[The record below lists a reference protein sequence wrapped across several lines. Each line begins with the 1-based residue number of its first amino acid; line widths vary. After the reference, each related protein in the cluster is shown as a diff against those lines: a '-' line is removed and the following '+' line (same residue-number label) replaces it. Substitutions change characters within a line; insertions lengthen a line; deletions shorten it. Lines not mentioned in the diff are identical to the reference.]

1 MNKLNIVKKLST
13 VVDNSVDIFYKIGVK
28 VLNEDFIKIWE
39 QALEIL
45 KDEISPVGYKT
56 YVEVMI
62 PRLSD
67 ENTVCFLAP
76 SNYHI
81 EVLTKKYLDLISNTL
96 TFLTNKNYIINFESK
111 EMLIT
116 DNNIDLGDEKTEV
129 ISNQNSYFSEE
140 KNNVIKSEEIVT
152 KPLQKNNYSCS
163 NNSGLNPRYTFENYI
178 VGSNNRFA
186 YAAARSVAESPGTK
200 YNPLYIY
207 GGVGLGKTHLM
218 QAIGHEISENFSNMN
233 IIYTT
238 GEGFTNELVSSIMN
252 EKIEN
257 ASFRN
262 KYRKIDV
269 LLIDDIQFLV
279 GKAKCQE
286 EFFHTFNTLFES
298 GKQIILTSEK
308 PPKEL
313 HMLDERLKTRFE
325 MGLAVDIQAPD
336 YETRLAI
343 LKKKRDKERYLIDD
357 SVLVKIASK
366 VTSNIRELEGV
377 FNKLKA
383 YTSFTNNELSDDIID
398 NTIESVLVKNT
409 NIITSKLIMQVVC
422 KFFNIKVGDLIS
434 SNRSKNVAYPRQ
446 IAMYLCRCVINMTF
460 PQIGKDFG
468 GKDHTTVLHAYN
480 KISNEYLT
488 DLSTKDLI
496 DDIKKSLSTKG

>member
-1 MNKLNIVKKLST
+1 
-13 VVDNSVDIFYKIGVK
+13 
-28 VLNEDFIKIWE
+28 LNEDFIKIWE

-45 KDEISPVGYKT
+45 KEEISPVGYKT

-81 EVLTKKYLDLISNTL
+81 EVVTKKYLDLISNTL
-96 TFLTNKNYIINFESK
+96 SFLTNKNFIINFESK
-111 EMLIT
+111 EMLIS
-116 DNNIDLGDEKTEV
+116 DDSLELGSQNVEVKTE
-129 ISNQNSYFSEE
+129 EE
-140 KNNVIKSEEIVT
+140 VNIVTQTTNTIKSQSLNN
-152 KPLQKNNYSCS
+152 KPNEQYSLT
-163 NNSGLNPRYTFENYI
+163 NSGLNPKYTFENYI

-186 YAAARSVAESPGTK
+186 YAAANSVAETPGQV

-218 QAIGHEISENFSNMN
+218 QAIGHGILENHPEMN

-262 KYRKIDV
+262 KYRNIDV

-313 HMLDERLKTRFE
+313 NMLEERLKTRFE

-343 LKKKRDKERYLIDD
+343 LKKKRDKERYMVDD
-357 SVLVKIASK
+357 SVLVKIATR

-383 YTSFTNNELSDDIID
+383 YTSFTNNELTDDIID

-409 NIITSKLIMQVVC
+409 NVITSKLIMQVVC
-422 KFFNIKVGDLIS
+422 KFFNIKVGDLVS
-434 SNRSKNVAYPRQ
+434 ANRSKNVAYPRQ
-446 IAMYLCRCVINMTF
+446 IAMYLCRSVINMTF

-480 KISNEYLT
+480 KINNEYLT

>member
-1 MNKLNIVKKLST
+1 
-13 VVDNSVDIFYKIGVK
+13 
-28 VLNEDFIKIWE
+28 LNEDFIKIWE

-45 KDEISPVGYKT
+45 KEEISPVGYKT

-81 EVLTKKYLDLISNTL
+81 EVVTKKYLDLISNTL
-96 TFLTNKNYIINFESK
+96 SFLTNKNFIINFESK
-111 EMLIT
+111 EMLIS
-116 DNNIDLGDEKTEV
+116 DDSLELGSQNVEVKTE
-129 ISNQNSYFSEE
+129 EE
-140 KNNVIKSEEIVT
+140 VNIVAQSTNTIKSQSLNSKSNE
-152 KPLQKNNYSCS
+152 QYSLT
-163 NNSGLNPRYTFENYI
+163 NSGLNPKYTFENYI

-186 YAAARSVAESPGTK
+186 YAAANSVAETPGQV

-218 QAIGHEISENFSNMN
+218 QAIGHGILENHPEMN

-262 KYRKIDV
+262 KYRNIDV

-313 HMLDERLKTRFE
+313 NMLEERLKTRFE

-343 LKKKRDKERYLIDD
+343 LKKKRDKERYMVDD
-357 SVLVKIASK
+357 SVLVKIATR

-383 YTSFTNNELSDDIID
+383 YTSFTNNELTDDIID

-409 NIITSKLIMQVVC
+409 NVITSKLIMQVVC
-422 KFFNIKVGDLIS
+422 KFFNIKVGDLVS
-434 SNRSKNVAYPRQ
+434 ANRSKNVAYPRQ
-446 IAMYLCRCVINMTF
+446 IAMYLCRSVINMTF

-480 KISNEYLT
+480 KINNEYLT